1 MLSALR
7 TTSVFLSLFFESLS
21 VSVSVSV
28 SNYAPL
34 CLCIYNNI
42 YVRACGFR
50 RGRGYQIFALPEGVE
65 DWRTLRKISV
75 WQTASAL
82 EQEFR
87 ERAVHTAL
95 SYTVLY
101 CTVLCCTAL
110 HFTELDC
117 IVLYCTVLY
126 CTALS
131 YTVMYRTVLYR
142 NVLYFNVLNYIVAL

>member
-1 MLSALR
+1 MR
-7 TTSVFLSLFFESLS
+7 TV
-21 VSVSVSV
+21 
-28 SNYAPL
+28 
-34 CLCIYNNI
+34 YNNI
-42 YVRACGFR
+42 YVRACAIR

-87 ERAVHTAL
+87 ERAVRTAL
-95 SYTVLY
+95 CYTLLY

-117 IVLYCTVLY
+117 IVLYL
-126 CTALS
+126 TALS
-131 YTVMYRTVLYR
+131 YMVMYRTALHC